1 MQKLPKY
8 IFVISIIKY
17 TDNAE
22 LVGILK
28 DYFGGVPYIDITNYE
43 SDKQTIQY
51 IVHESRVIKKVAHK
65 ILSMRDNFILLD
77 YSRFTLNY
85 YSTVYYRV
93 YSRDHF
99 SMPDEIAVDSIST
112 KLQLWYAV

>member
-22 LVGILK
+22 LVSVLK
-28 DYFGGVPYIDITNYE
+28 DYFSGVPYIDITNYE

-51 IVHESRVIKKVAHK
+51 IVHESRIIKRIAHK
-65 ILSMRDNFILLD
+65 IFSMRDGFKLLD
-77 YSRFTLNY
+77 YSRYIINY
-85 YSTVYYRV
+85 DNTVYHSIYTHDSFNV
-93 YSRDHF
+93 
-99 SMPDEIAVDSIST
+99 PDRIAVDSIST